1 MEDQGSEQTSPPLE
15 LETKV
20 RSETMGQ
27 EPQCKIP
34 IARGESP
41 RYEDDKEEIKLLV
54 DLVSVLEFL

>member
-1 MEDQGSEQTSPPLE
+1 MDDQGSEQAPASLE

-20 RSETMGQ
+20 RSEAMGQ
-27 EPQCKIP
+27 EPP
-34 IARGESP
+34 YTLPVVHGESP